1 VFLWEI
7 YNNEDFHIF
16 YITFGKSENLMTMK
30 RLVLLLALLLMVP
43 AAVSAQDDYAKRKA
57 DGYIREAESYQ
68 SKADSYRREAQS
80 YLNDAARYL
89 REMEYYKDRN
99 DLGRAQTQQKYADQA
114 FENCRTKLRYAAE
127 YEDKAAQYLRW
138 AADALRK

>member
-1 VFLWEI
+1 
-7 YNNEDFHIF
+7 
-16 YITFGKSENLMTMK
+16 MK
-30 RLVLLLALLLMVP
+30 RFILMIAFVIIAST
-43 AAVSAQDDYAKRKA
+43 AASAQDDYAKRKA

-99 DLGRAQTQQKYADQA
+99 DLGRAETQQRYADQA
-114 FENCRTKLRYAAE
+114 FENCRTKLKYAAE

>member
-1 VFLWEI
+1 
-7 YNNEDFHIF
+7 
-16 YITFGKSENLMTMK
+16 MK
-30 RLVLLLALLLMVP
+30 QLVLLLALVLMLP
-43 AAVSAQDDYAKRKA
+43 AAASAQDEYAKRKA
-57 DGYIREAESYQ
+57 EGYIREAESYQ
-68 SKADSYRREAQS
+68 SKADSYKREAQS

-99 DLGRAQTQQKYADQA
+99 DMGRAETQQRYADQA
-114 FENCRTKLRYAAE
+114 FENCRTKLKYAAE

>member
-1 VFLWEI
+1 MKRFILM
-7 YNNEDFHIF
+7 
-16 YITFGKSENLMTMK
+16 ITFVIIASMT
-30 RLVLLLALLLMVP
+30 A
-43 AAVSAQDDYAKRKA
+43 SAQDDYAKRKA
-57 DGYIREAESYQ
+57 EGYIREAESYQ